1 MLLLHVRPFVDF
13 FGARVMYYTDLDC
26 FVESEH
32 QVLCSYLKSLWLNR
46 RALFFLTGA
55 DLMTLYLF

>member
-1 MLLLHVRPFVDF
+1 MLLLYVTPFVNF
-13 FGARVMYYTDLDC
+13 FSAYIMYYIDLGC
-26 FVESEH
+26 FVQSGH

-55 DLMTLYLF
+55 DLMTVYLF

>member
-1 MLLLHVRPFVDF
+1 MDF

-26 FVESEH
+26 FFESGH